1 MSFGTPFPAS
11 GRSEISL
18 LEQSMREKD
27 DIIQAQYAELVELRR
42 QHELALG
49 AITFWKA
56 KAGSG
61 HTITRVRLPAD
72 AVKTVNAP

>member
-27 DIIQAQYAELVELRR
+27 NIIQAQYAELVVLRR
-42 QHELALG
+42 QHELALEGVKHWRGKYIERG
-49 AITFWKA
+49 AALTSIPRA
-56 KAGSG
+56 EGD
-61 HTITRVRLPAD
+61 PA
-72 AVKTVNAP
+72 